1 MREKPR
7 MSTRWRRGLAVATAL
22 ATAAAAQA
30 PKEFA
35 TPDGSRFWLV
45 PGAGPP
51 VVHWAIASPCG
62 PSVDPPA
69 APGLAAACALAS
81 LDGTWQLGSLDATR
95 EAAALSA
102 LDQAESDLAA
112 APLVD
117 GKPPAELQKR
127 VAELRQNAEGAADV
141 LAFRRVLAGAPA
153 TDVAIAIRGN
163 AAVLSLSTTPAGL
176 AAVARLLV
184 DRREGQALRSVR
196 SIWEAREQAA
206 IAAWERDPMA
216 PLRAEAPT
224 LAFPSSPLARAGDRP
239 PAVGCTRP
247 LAQATWARSQ
257 HPTQVLHVLTGNF
270 DVAAVQQ
277 TLGAAFASTA
287 LPTPP
292 PEPAVTPRAPAATRR
307 STVPG
312 VPHPSAAIGWTMR
325 GNESPVEFE
334 CLAHW
339 SGDGRESWLGQQLQR
354 HGRRNI
360 QVSCSAP
367 WPGPPGPGL
376 LLVQATDPDD
386 GPPGLADEI
395 LELCKAR
402 VQKAPGPGELAAAHV
417 RLLADW
423 HGATESAA
431 ATARHL
437 AVELL
442 LLPPAAVQFAP
453 PPELQWDGLPTKL
466 QQLLDGNPVVVEGR
480 NL

>member
-1 MREKPR
+1 
-7 MSTRWRRGLAVATAL
+7 MSTRWRRALAVAL
-22 ATAAAAQA
+22 ATGALAQA
-30 PKEFA
+30 PTQFT

-62 PSVDPPA
+62 PGVDPPA

-102 LDQAESDLAA
+102 LDLAESDLAA
-112 APLVD
+112 APPVD
-117 GKPPAELQKR
+117 GKPPEELVKR
-127 VAELRQNAEGAADV
+127 LAELRQNAEQAADV

-163 AAVLSLSTTPAGL
+163 AAVLSLSTTPAAL
-176 AAVARLLV
+176 AAVAKLLV

-196 SIWEAREQAA
+196 AIWEAREQAA

-216 PLRAEAPT
+216 PLRAEALT

-247 LAQATWARSQ
+247 LAQATWLHTQ

-270 DVAAVQQ
+270 DAAAVKQ
-277 TLGAAFASTA
+277 TLVAAFASTA
-287 LPTPP
+287 MPVPP
-292 PEPAVTPRAPAATRR
+292 ADPAVTPRAPAATRR
-307 STVPG
+307 SIVPG
-312 VPHPSAAIGWTMR
+312 APHPSAVVGWTMR
-325 GNESPVEFE
+325 GSEPPAESA

-339 SGDGRESWLGQQLQR
+339 FGDGRESWLGQQLQR
-354 HGRRNI
+354 RGRRNI

-395 LELCKAR
+395 LELCKASVPKVPAR
-402 VQKAPGPGELAAAHV
+402 DELQAAHAQ
-417 RLLADW
+417 LLADW
-423 HGATESAA
+423 HSATESAA
-431 ATARHL
+431 GAARHL

-442 LLPPAAVQFAP
+442 LLPPGSVQFAP